1 MDRRIILARH
11 GQTEWNKAYRF
22 QGRTNVQLT
31 DEGKRQA
38 HSLSERL
45 RSWRPEVI
53 YTSPLD
59 RARYTAEAIATPLNM
74 TPVILPE
81 LEEIHFGTW
90 EGKSFDALKSECP
103 DEYSRWRDDPF
114 FNPPEG
120 AEAWPEI
127 EARLS
132 RAVDIMLESPYK
144 RIVAVSH
151 GGIMRALY
159 AVIMGLDPHHT
170 WYMEVS
176 NCSISGI
183 DIVGTR
189 RYLSFTNDN
198 LHIKAGK
205 YGESLPIWGDEK

>member
-11 GQTEWNKAYRF
+11 GQTEWNKAFRF

-38 HSLSERL
+38 YQLSERL
-45 RSWRPEVI
+45 RTWCPEVI

-59 RARYTAEAIATPLNM
+59 RAKYTAEAIASPLKM

-81 LEEIHFGTW
+81 LEEINFGSW
-90 EGKSFDALKSECP
+90 EGQTFDSLKSECSE
-103 DEYSRWRDDPF
+103 EYSRWREDPF

-120 AEAWPEI
+120 AETWPEI
-127 EARLS
+127 EASLN

-170 WYMEVS
+170 WYMDVS

-183 DIVGTR
+183 DIVGGR
-189 RYLSFTNDN
+189 RYLSFTNDDR
-198 LHIKAGK
+198 HIRPG
-205 YGESLPIWGDEK
+205 IWGDEL

>member
-1 MDRRIILARH
+1 MDRRIILVRH

-45 RSWRPEVI
+45 RSWPPDVI
-53 YTSPLD
+53 YSSPLD
-59 RARYTAEAIATPLNM
+59 RAKYTAEAIASPFNM
-74 TPVILPE
+74 TPIILPE
-81 LEEIHFGTW
+81 LEEINFGTW
-90 EGKSFDALKSECP
+90 EGQSFDALKSECSE
-103 DEYSRWRDDPF
+103 EYSRWRDDPF
-114 FNPPEG
+114 FNPPKG
-120 AEAWPEI
+120 AETWPEL
-127 EARLS
+127 EARLK
-132 RAVDIMLESPYK
+132 RAVDIMLSSPYK

-170 WYMEVS
+170 WYMDVS
-176 NCSISGI
+176 NCSMSGI
-183 DIVGTR
+183 DITGGR
-189 RYLSFTNDN
+189 RYLSFMNDN

>member
-1 MDRRIILARH
+1 MMNH
-11 GQTEWNKAYRF
+11 TE
-22 QGRTNVQLT
+22 
-31 DEGKRQA
+31 
-38 HSLSERL
+38 
-45 RSWRPEVI
+45 
-53 YTSPLD
+53 
-59 RARYTAEAIATPLNM
+59 
-74 TPVILPE
+74 
-81 LEEIHFGTW
+81 
-90 EGKSFDALKSECP
+90 
-103 DEYSRWRDDPF
+103 
-114 FNPPEG
+114 
-120 AEAWPEI
+120 
-127 EARLS
+127 
-132 RAVDIMLESPYK
+132 AVEIMLESPYK